1 MRAIVLACALTLCS
15 LGAAQADDIADCN
28 QVRDPHLR
36 LRACSQIIAASGYAT
51 NEKALAYHNR
61 ANARADA
68 GANAEALADFNQAVN
83 LRSDAAAS
91 YTGRARVRLALR
103 DFDGAIADYSEA
115 LRLAPGTVSSH
126 VGRGHAHF
134 VRGDTTAAIADFTEA
149 VHLNP
154 QSASAYNRRG
164 LAYRRSGDLARAIDD
179 YSTAIALNPIY
190 ALAYNNRA
198 YVYEAQGR
206 NDEAIV
212 DFKSALLLDPSLIG
226 ARDGLRRL
234 GAPET
239 LLAQAEARVQQGK
252 SLVEKNCSPCHA
264 VGLSGESPNKKAP
277 PFRSLHAR
285 HPSLALREPLSR
297 GIAAPHDEMP
307 RFTLSGPEIDSI
319 VAYINSLATA
329 KTGQPIARTDAKSP
343 PAAPIPDAVEFGDPR
358 KGLAYAQEICSTC
371 HNVLRTDAPSPNKQA
386 PPFRK
391 IANTPGMSVTALT
404 VWSRT
409 THPTMPNLVI
419 APEDMDDLIAY
430 IVTLRDR

>member
-1 MRAIVLACALTLCS
+1 
-15 LGAAQADDIADCN
+15 
-28 QVRDPHLR
+28 
-36 LRACSQIIAASGYAT
+36 
-51 NEKALAYHNR
+51 
-61 ANARADA
+61 
-68 GANAEALADFNQAVN
+68 
-83 LRSDAAAS
+83 
-91 YTGRARVRLALR
+91 
-103 DFDGAIADYSEA
+103 
-115 LRLAPGTVSSH
+115 
-126 VGRGHAHF
+126 
-134 VRGDTTAAIADFTEA
+134 
-149 VHLNP
+149 
-154 QSASAYNRRG
+154 
-164 LAYRRSGDLARAIDD
+164 
-179 YSTAIALNPIY
+179 
-190 ALAYNNRA
+190 
-198 YVYEAQGR
+198 
-206 NDEAIV
+206 
-212 DFKSALLLDPSLIG
+212 LIG

-239 LLAQAEARVQQGK
+239 LLAQAEAHVQHGK

-264 VGLSGESPNKKAP
+264 VGISGESPNKKAP

-329 KTGQPIARTDAKSP
+329 KTGQPIAKTDAKTL

-386 PPFRK
+386 PPFKK